1 MADGHVFLAP
11 NADRFFSRPRLVRT
25 SSLPDLS
32 KVYTDST
39 LVVANRI
46 SNQNMSTSV
55 PDYGSLSSSCELS
68 EMAAIKNALNG
79 RSINSLK
86 VEDLR
91 DELEKRRLSK
101 SGRKTELVK

>member
-32 KVYTDST
+32 KVHTDST

-55 PDYGSLSSSCELS
+55 PDYGSLSSPGGDSHMKQTGMLVV
-68 EMAAIKNALNG
+68 
-79 RSINSLK
+79 SLRG
-86 VEDLR
+86 VNFGFWSR
-91 DELEKRRLSK
+91 
-101 SGRKTELVK
+101 